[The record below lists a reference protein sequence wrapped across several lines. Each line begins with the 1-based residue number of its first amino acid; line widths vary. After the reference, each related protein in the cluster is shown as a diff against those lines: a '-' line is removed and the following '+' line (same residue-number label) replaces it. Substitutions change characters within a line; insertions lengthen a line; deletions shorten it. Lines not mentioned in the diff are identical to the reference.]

1 MDQAAQHA
9 SVMAMDFVMDLEQNQ
24 ARVDVAALA
33 TMLVRHAHPASV
45 DLQVA
50 IATRSVKK
58 IWGPMIFVPNM
69 ENVMMMVS
77 W

>member
-1 MDQAAQHA
+1 MVRDVPRRRAHLINMDQVAQHA

-45 DLQVA
+45 DLLVA

-58 IWGPMIFVPNM
+58 M
-69 ENVMMMVS
+69 E
-77 W
+77 